1 MSDEQQPPV
10 PEDQAQQH
18 AAGQQT
24 APAEAATAEEALQAE
39 IAALKDHLLRE
50 QAEMQNVRRRAER
63 DVEQARKFALDRFA
77 ADLLPVM
84 DNFERALQAADD
96 SNEALKPVLEGI
108 ELTRRQLA
116 DVFQR
121 HQITAIDP
129 KGQPF
134 DPALHEAVATVPAPG
149 AEPNTVLDV
158 MQKGYTLN
166 GRVIRAAM
174 VVVVAASQ

>member
-1 MSDEQQPPV
+1 MSEEQQPQTPPSGEAAESPEPV
-10 PEDQAQQH
+10 AAEPATSPED
-18 AAGQQT
+18 T
-24 APAEAATAEEALQAE
+24 LKAEV
-39 IAALKDHLLRE
+39 AALKDQLLRE

-63 DVEQARKFALDRFA
+63 DVEQARKFALERFA
-77 ADLLPVM
+77 ADILPVM

-96 SNEALKPVLEGI
+96 SNEAIKPVLEGV

-121 HQITAIDP
+121 HQIEAVDP
-129 KGQPF
+129 RGQPF
-134 DPALHEAVATVPAPG
+134 DPALHEAVATVPSPDA
-149 AEPNTVLDV
+149 APNTVLEV

-174 VVVVAASQ
+174 VVVVAGG